1 MLLTSAELDGIKE
14 GRITVAF
21 RSWSRPTV
29 KTGGRLRT
37 AIGELGIAQVE
48 QCDLE
53 SLTVRDAKAAGYGS
67 LSALVAA
74 LTARNGTVYRI
85 EFGELRAD
93 SRVAL
98 REDSALTAEDVTA
111 IAAKLAR
118 LDARSTTG
126 PWTQATLDVIRDHPA
141 VLAATLA
148 KRVGQERDPF
158 KQNVRKLKELG
169 LTESLEIGY
178 RLSPRGRAYQM
189 QRPGQRL

>member
-1 MLLTSAELDGIKE
+1 MLLTSAELDGIKD

-37 AIGELGIAQVE
+37 AIGELEIARVE
-48 QCDLE
+48 PCDLE

-67 LSALVAA
+67 LTALVAS
-74 LTARNGTVYRI
+74 LTARNGTAYRI
-85 EFGELRAD
+85 EFGEVRPDA
-93 SRVAL
+93 RVAL
-98 REDSALTAEDVTA
+98 REDDALTEEDLAA
-111 IAAKLAR
+111 ISAKLAR

-126 PWTQATLDVIRDHPA
+126 PWTQVTLNVIRDYPE

-148 KRVGQERDPF
+148 KRVGRERDPF

-178 RLSPRGRAYQM
+178 RLSPRGRAYS
-189 QRPGQRL
+189 RHRT

>member
-1 MLLTSAELDGIKE
+1 MLLTSAELDGIQE
-14 GRITVAF
+14 GRIRVAF
-21 RSWSRPTV
+21 RSWLRPTV

-37 AIGELGIAQVE
+37 AIGEIEIARVE
-48 QCDLE
+48 PCELK
-53 SLTVRDAKAAGYGS
+53 SLTVRDAKAAGYAS

-85 EFGELRAD
+85 EFGEVRPDA
-93 SRVAL
+93 RVAL
-98 REDSALTAEDVTA
+98 REDAALTAEDVA
-111 IAAKLAR
+111 GISAKLAR

-126 PWTQATLDVIRDHPA
+126 PWTQVTLNVIHDHPA

-148 KRVGQERDPF
+148 KRVGQERDHF

-178 RLSPRGRAYQM
+178 RLSPRGRVYLAKQF
-189 QRPGQRL
+189 